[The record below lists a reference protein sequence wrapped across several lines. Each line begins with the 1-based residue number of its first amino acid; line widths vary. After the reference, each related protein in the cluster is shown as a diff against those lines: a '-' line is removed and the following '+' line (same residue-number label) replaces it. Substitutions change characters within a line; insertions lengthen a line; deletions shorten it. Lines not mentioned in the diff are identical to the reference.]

1 MVDQT
6 VVPVRVA
13 VRTNSQVWILS
24 SGSRL
29 PVKLVADMFG
39 VDPGKVVATA
49 IALIYDTLCVL
60 LLRASGSL
68 A

>member
-1 MVDQT
+1 MT
-6 VVPVRVA
+6 
-13 VRTNSQVWILS
+13 

-29 PVKLVADMFG
+29 PVKVVADMFG